1 MQPQSKTAFMFQNY
15 RCSLHGG
22 YTERK
27 ISIFTL
33 IGGGDEKGNKRQTGT
48 ERGAFIFY
56 LKMWTKVHGGSFL
69 RIYFMVEIRVN
80 PI

>member
-33 IGGGDEKGNKRQTGT
+33 IDGGRTRKETRDKQE
-48 ERGAFIFY
+48 
-56 LKMWTKVHGGSFL
+56 LKEELSYSISKCGLKCTVDHF
-69 RIYFMVEIRVN
+69 
-80 PI
+80 